1 LASLIPAIR
10 LDPTPESRRQ
20 SGRQRREKS
29 NKEKG
34 KIMKAK
40 TINVVSPGLTLAA
53 LLLGLSGIER
63 ARADAFGG
71 TPIWRTTGSMSTNRH
86 VHTATK
92 LPNGKVLIAGGSDGS
107 TTLAS
112 AELYDPATG
121 TWSGTGSMGAARH
134 AHTATLLPNGKVL
147 VSGGYNG
154 GALSSAEGRYWP
166 LAGAT
171 ALRAAR

>member
-1 LASLIPAIR
+1 
-10 LDPTPESRRQ
+10 
-20 SGRQRREKS
+20 
-29 NKEKG
+29 
-34 KIMKAK
+34 
-40 TINVVSPGLTLAA
+40 
-53 LLLGLSGIER
+53 
-63 ARADAFGG
+63 
-71 TPIWRTTGSMSTNRH
+71 MSTNRH